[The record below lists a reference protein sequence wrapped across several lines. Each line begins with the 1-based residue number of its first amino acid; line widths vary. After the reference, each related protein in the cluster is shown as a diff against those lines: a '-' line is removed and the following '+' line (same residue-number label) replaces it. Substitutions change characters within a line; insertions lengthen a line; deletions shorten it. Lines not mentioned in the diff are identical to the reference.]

1 MALTF
6 CEICAF
12 SIRPSDPF
20 CAGCGAAL
28 QLLSFL
34 PEQDP
39 YVAFLPPR
47 GTGEVALVVEN
58 RGTLQGELA
67 DLQLRGLESTQT
79 RDDFGDMVVPRNG
92 RRAVSFT
99 ITQEVPGNG
108 VVEAR
113 FGDQKLRKDVQALPV
128 PRFFP
133 TVKGA
138 ELRQREDFFIM
149 QVTPRDGRVSGT
161 LGLDNDRHLDLV
173 VDELDVTSILATGTI
188 GFVPGQSTLG
198 SLQVGFDGTL
208 PEKGEVIVRVDVTC
222 AGIKTL
228 TVQVQL
234 DATESP
240 DLIIDNI
247 GALGQERVIMGLGK
261 SDERFVE
268 IKNQGRGKIAVEKA
282 EVKEGWA
289 SIQGFSPVDLPAKER
304 LSCRLLIEN
313 DRCPLASSRESRA
326 GEEETTPLHLRLFTR
341 YGKNLEHSEWVTLPL
356 TLVYES
362 SQMMASGG
370 EEMPVAIDFGTTNT
384 CIGYLGDRL
393 TQDDYPSW
401 YTAPS
406 YGVQMH
412 DVDRSDG
419 LDFEFPTVIQFK
431 DFAQLEPFSMVSDDR
446 TAARLAEFGEMAK
459 VLMNTSLNLFVR
471 TAWNFKPLIGTE
483 ETFWVWDEQKT
494 MEPERFTPD
503 RLAAIFL
510 TEVLRRFQQASG
522 RQITKLLATFPATFR
537 EHERESLR
545 RILAQISGLPND
557 PEAIVMETS
566 EPLALAMNRIS
577 RLYSKGKLNEGQDY
591 FIGVYDFGG
600 GTTDLNL
607 VKLRLEED
615 IVYYWVLATD
625 GIPVG
630 GEELTF
636 KLSRMLFDRIVGD
649 PEQVLKAVDPPT
661 DDLADIKDRLRNIRY
676 PKKDAREINIPGQYE
691 EWERENFSKLIR
703 SAEELKLDYDKL
715 VEARKRDEPL
725 RFRATV
731 QLNLDDETSTGD
743 IWLELTQPE
752 VDAVLG
758 PHIVEGL
765 DCLNKMATLAKLTPR
780 EGVGY
785 FDELLLCGNSS
796 RLKLVQRKAAEMS
809 SQVHFDP
816 VRAKIGVV
824 EGALAAYEMLKSG
837 ILMPGDADGA
847 ELFPCPMGLLRHG
860 KFRELFPAGA
870 DWGNTPPTHDAMTIK
885 VTRFNRL
892 QQLRWQR
899 TPSGN
904 PKDPKTHPIAGEIDL
919 SRYEGQKVQLLFLL
933 KDGKVGCSV
942 DAPNGQDLVF
952 WTPRE

>member
-6 CEICAF
+6 CDICAF

-20 CAGCGAAL
+20 CGGCGEPL

-39 YVAFLPPR
+39 YVAFLPPQ
-47 GTGEVALVVEN
+47 GTGEVELAVIN
-58 RGTLQGELA
+58 KGTLQGELKG
-67 DLQLRGLESTQT
+67 LQLRGLEATQT
-79 RDDFGDMVVPRNG
+79 RDDFGDVVVPRNG

-113 FGDQKLRKDVQALPV
+113 FGDQKLRKEIQALPV

-133 TVKGA
+133 KVDGA
-138 ELRQREDFFIM
+138 ELRQRDDFFIM
-149 QVTPRDGRVSGT
+149 PVTPREGRVSGT
-161 LGLDNDRHLDLV
+161 VSLDNDRNMDLV
-173 VDELDVTSILATGTI
+173 VTELDVTSILATGTI

-198 SLQVGFDGTL
+198 SLQIGFDGAL
-208 PEKGEVIVRVDVTC
+208 PEKGDVVVRVDVTC
-222 AGIKTL
+222 AGIRPL

-240 DLIIDNI
+240 DLLIDNI
-247 GALGQERVIMGLGK
+247 GALGQEHVIMGLGK

-268 IKNQGRGKIAVEKA
+268 IKNQGRGKLAVEKA
-282 EVKEGWA
+282 EVREGWA
-289 SIQGFSPVDLPAKER
+289 NIQNFSPVDLPPKER
-304 LSCRLLIEN
+304 LSCRLVVDN
-313 DRCPLASSRESRA
+313 DLCPLASSRESRA
-326 GEEETTPLHLRLFTR
+326 GQEEKLPLHLRLFTR
-341 YGKNLEHSEWVTLPL
+341 YGKNLERSEWVTLPL

-362 SQMMASGG
+362 SQLMVSAG

-384 CIGYLGDRL
+384 CIGYLGNRL

-401 YTAPS
+401 YTPPG

-431 DFAQLEPFSMVSDDR
+431 DFAQLEPFSLVSDDR
-446 TAARLAEFGEMAK
+446 TAASLAEFGEMAK

-537 EHERESLR
+537 DHERESLR
-545 RILAQISGLPND
+545 KLLAEISGLPND

-577 RLYSKGKLNEGQDY
+577 KLYAQGKLTEGQDY

-615 IVYYWVLATD
+615 IVYYWVLASD

-636 KLSRMLFDRIVGD
+636 KLSRMLFDRIMAD
-649 PEQVLKAVDPPT
+649 AEQVQKAVDPPG
-661 DDLADIKDRLRNIRY
+661 DDLADVKGKLRNIRY
-676 PKKDAREINIPGQYE
+676 PKKDSREINIPGQYE

-703 SAEELKLDYDKL
+703 SAEELKLAYDKL
-715 VEARKRDEPL
+715 VEARQRDEPL

-731 QLNLDDETSTGD
+731 QLNLDGETSTGD
-743 IWLELTQPE
+743 IWLELNQHE

-758 PHIVEGL
+758 PHIVDGL
-765 DCLNKMATLAKLTPR
+765 DRLNKMATLAKLTPR

-796 RLKLVQRKAAEMS
+796 RLKLVHRKAAEMS

-824 EGALAAYEMLKSG
+824 EGALAAYEMLKGG
-837 ILMPGDADGA
+837 ILMPGDDEGI
-847 ELFPCPMGLLRHG
+847 ELFPFPMGMLRHG
-860 KFRELFPAGA
+860 KFVELFPAGA
-870 DWGNTPPTHDAMTIK
+870 DWVNTSPARDPMTLK
-885 VTRFNRL
+885 VTRFNRV
-892 QQLRWQR
+892 QQLRWQQM
-899 TPSGN
+899 PSGN
-904 PKDPKTHPIAGEIDL
+904 PKDPRTHPIAGEIDL
-919 SRYEGQKVQLLFLL
+919 APFEGQKVQLLFLL

-942 DAPNGQDLVF
+942 DAQEKQELVF